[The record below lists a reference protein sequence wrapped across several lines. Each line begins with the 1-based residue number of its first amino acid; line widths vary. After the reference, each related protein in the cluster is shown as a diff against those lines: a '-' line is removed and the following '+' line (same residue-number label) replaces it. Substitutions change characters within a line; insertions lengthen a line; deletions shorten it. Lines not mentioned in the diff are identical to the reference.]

1 MSKTTKTTTRYKANT
16 QTQKQSR
23 VKNLQ
28 KNNTDQLKIKAGNEI
43 T

>member
-1 MSKTTKTTTRYKANT
+1 MNMSTENTIRYKANT
-16 QTQKQSR
+16 QRQKQSR

-28 KNNTDQLKIKAGNEI
+28 KNNTDQFKINAGNEM